1 MKELVHE
8 KGRIVYWE
16 IIGSNPID
24 KYVQLNLE
32 YNKASKV
39 AQRLEQES
47 VILQIRVRLPIFF
60 AIQFEI

>member
-1 MKELVHE
+1 ME

-16 IIGSNPID
+16 IVGSNPID

-47 VILQIRVRLPIFF
+47 VILKIRVRLPIFF